1 MNIVESDK
9 KKVVVCGDIHGE
21 FETLVYN
28 LKINNITDSLIIVA
42 GDCGFGFHK
51 ASYYDMLYKRLAPKL
66 RTQGNIIFFV
76 RGNHDDPAYFDGK
89 IFAKKYMRCV
99 ADYTVVSVAGHNILC
114 VGGAISI
121 DREPR
126 LREMELNRI
135 LRKDKQ
141 PLYWKDEAPVF
152 LPDEIKELTQSGIK
166 IDTVVT
172 HTAPDFCEKR
182 SKSGFTEGAKLDPH
196 LLNDIALERLSMTS
210 LYDELIEN
218 DHILQKW
225 FYGHF
230 HETVCTL
237 VNSIIFVMLSIG
249 QLEKIEFNEY

>member
-1 MNIVESDK
+1 MNIVEFDK

-28 LKINNITDSLIIVA
+28 LKINNITNSLIIVA

-66 RTQGNIIFFV
+66 RTQGNIIFYV

-89 IFAKKYMRCV
+89 TFVKKYMRCV

-172 HTAPDFCEKR
+172 HTAPGFCEKR
-182 SKSGFTEGAKLDPH
+182 SKSGLTEWVKFDPH

-218 DHILQKW
+218 GHPLVKW
-225 FYGHF
+225 YYGHF
-230 HETVCTL
+230 HDTHFEVIDKVFYKML
-237 VNSIIFVMLSIG
+237 NIQEFVIL
-249 QLEKIEFNEY
+249 Y

>member
-1 MNIVESDK
+1 
-9 KKVVVCGDIHGE
+9 
-21 FETLVYN
+21 
-28 LKINNITDSLIIVA
+28 
-42 GDCGFGFHK
+42 
-51 ASYYDMLYKRLAPKL
+51 
-66 RTQGNIIFFV
+66 
-76 RGNHDDPAYFDGK
+76 
-89 IFAKKYMRCV
+89 MRCI

-182 SKSGFTEGAKLDPH
+182 SKNGLVEWMKLDSH
-196 LLNDIALERLSMTS
+196 LLNDVLLERLIITS
-210 LYDELIEN
+210 IYDELCN
-218 DHILQKW
+218 QTNSLNNW
-225 FYGHF
+225 YYGHF
-230 HETVCTL
+230 HSSSVEVIKNVHFEMLDVLSL
-237 VNSIIFVMLSIG
+237 VFV
-249 QLEKIEFNEY
+249 N

>member
-1 MNIVESDK
+1 MNLVESDK

-42 GDCGFGFHK
+42 GDCGFGFHR
-51 ASYYDMLYKRLAPKL
+51 ASYYEMLYKRLAPKL

-89 IFAKKYMRCV
+89 TFAKKYMRCV

-135 LRKDKQ
+135 LKKDKQ

-172 HTAPDFCEKR
+172 HTAPDFCEKW
-182 SKSGFTEGAKLDPH
+182 SKSGLTEWVKLDPH

-218 DHILQKW
+218 EHPLVSW
-225 FYGHF
+225 YYGHF
-230 HETVCTL
+230 HESWHTYNDKIFFKMLC
-237 VNSIIFVMLSIG
+237 VNEMMSLY
-249 QLEKIEFNEY
+249 K

>member
-9 KKVVVCGDIHGE
+9 KNVVICGDIHGE

-28 LKINNITDSLIIVA
+28 LKINNIMDSLIIVA

-51 ASYYDMLYKRLAPKL
+51 VSYYDILYKRLAPKL

-89 IFAKKYMRCV
+89 TFVKKYMRCI

-126 LREMELNRI
+126 LREMELNHI

-182 SKSGFTEGAKLDPH
+182 SKSGLTEWAKLDPH

-210 LYDELIEN
+210 LYDELIGDE
-218 DHILQKW
+218 HPLERW
-225 FYGHF
+225 YYGHF
-230 HETVCTL
+230 HDCYIETIDNITWE
-237 VNSIIFVMLSIG
+237 MLKI
-249 QLEKIEFNEY
+249 LEFRSVAHQEI

>member
-1 MNIVESDK
+1 MHIVKSDK
-9 KKVVVCGDIHGE
+9 NNVVICGDIHGE

-28 LKINNITDSLIIVA
+28 LKINNITNSLIIIA
-42 GDCGFGFHK
+42 GDCGFGFHR
-51 ASYYDMLYKRLAPKL
+51 ASYYEILYKRLAPKL
-66 RTQGNIIFFV
+66 RKQENVIYFV
-76 RGNHDDPAYFDGK
+76 RGNHDDPSYFDGK
-89 IFAKKYMRCV
+89 TFVKKYMRCI

-126 LREMELNRI
+126 IREMDLNR
-135 LRKDKQ
+135 LLEKDRQ

-172 HTAPDFCEKR
+172 HTAPGFCEKR
-182 SKSGFTEGAKLDPH
+182 SKSGLMEWVKFDPH

-218 DHILQKW
+218 EHPLAKW
-225 FYGHF
+225 YYGHF
-230 HETVCTL
+230 HDTHFEVIDNVSYKML
-237 VNSIIFVMLSIG
+237 NIQEFVAL
-249 QLEKIEFNEY
+249 Y

>member
-9 KKVVVCGDIHGE
+9 KNIVICGDIHRE

-66 RTQGNIIFFV
+66 RTQENIIFFV

-89 IFAKKYMRCV
+89 TFVKKHMRCI

-135 LRKDKQ
+135 LGKDKQ
-141 PLYWKDEAPVF
+141 PFYWKDEAPVF

-182 SKSGFTEGAKLDPH
+182 SKSGLTEWVKLDPH

-218 DHILQKW
+218 EHPLESW
-225 FYGHF
+225 YYGHF
-230 HETVCTL
+230 HSSWRSNVAR
-237 VNSIIFVMLSIG
+237 VDFIMLNV
-249 QLEKIEFNEY
+249 LEICN